1 MKRKNIGF
9 TLVELIIVIVIIGI
23 LAALALPRFINQT
36 SNARRAALNGLQG
49 SVLSA
54 VALAQAQANTAGVI
68 GAAATITMDNTSV
81 TVDSLGHPDAAGITA
96 ALSSTSGYTTTAGSG
111 IVTFNLATSVAN
123 CNLVYTVSTGA
134 VTMNTSGC

>member
-68 GAAATITMDNTSV
+68 GAAATITMDNTNV
-81 TVDSLGHPDAAGITA
+81 TVDSLGHPDTAGITA
-96 ALSSTSGYTTTAGSG
+96 ALSSASGYTATAGSG

-123 CNLVYTVSTGA
+123 CNLVYTVATGA
-134 VTMNTSGC
+134 VTMTTSGC